1 MIPAPNL
8 DDRTHADIVEEAMR
22 LIPQYC
28 PEWTNHN
35 AADPG
40 ITLIELFA
48 WMTEMVVY
56 RLNKVT
62 DKNFLAFLD
71 LMGVDLQPPHPAR
84 TLLRFNLSEGS
95 EATLEVVFPVL
106 MDIDGRWM
114 ACSVDLA
121 QAFASYWV
129 TGRYRSHGQRR
140 RPCIRCR
147 GRSRCYLGQGAAPHC
162 PGRGGCCHWC
172 IRTPDGGC
180 CSCPGGHGAGHA
192 RERGRSCRG
201 YWSFTRRDGGETA
214 SCTPSSEKEEERK
227 QEGS

>member
-8 DDRTHADIVEEAMR
+8 DDRTHADIVEEALR

-71 LMGVDLQPPHPAR
+71 LMGVSSHADR
-84 TLLRFNLSEGS
+84 
-95 EATLEVVFPVL
+95 
-106 MDIDGRWM
+106 
-114 ACSVDLA
+114 VDLLH
-121 QAFASYWV
+121 QTIEV
-129 TGRYRSHGQRR
+129 DLGPRIGQHTDAL
-140 RPCIRCR
+140 PVSPALGIDQR
-147 GRSRCYLGQGAAPHC
+147 GRIAIKSR
-162 PGRGGCCHWC
+162 
-172 IRTPDGGC
+172 
-180 CSCPGGHGAGHA
+180 
-192 RERGRSCRG
+192 
-201 YWSFTRRDGGETA
+201 GEPRHHSDLHRVFFILDA
-214 SCTPSSEKEEERK
+214 VC
-227 QEGS
+227 Q

>member
-8 DDRTHADIVEEAMR
+8 DDRTHADIVEEALR

-35 AADPG
+35 ATDPG

-71 LMGVDLQPPHPAR
+71 LMGVDLQPPQPAR

-95 EATLEVVFPVL
+95 EATLVKSGAQVATAQSGVGEAQNAVSEA
-106 MDIDGRWM
+106 RQ
-114 ACSVDLA
+114 SVEQARADLA
-121 QAFASYWV
+121 RATAERERTERALARQQDLFDRDVARGTRV
-129 TGRYRSHGQRR
+129 RR
-140 RPCIRCR
+140 QKHLRCR
-147 GRSRCYLGQGAAPHC
+147 L
-162 PGRGGCCHWC
+162 
-172 IRTPDGGC
+172 
-180 CSCPGGHGAGHA
+180 
-192 RERGRSCRG
+192 
-201 YWSFTRRDGGETA
+201 
-214 SCTPSSEKEEERK
+214 
-227 QEGS
+227 